1 MIHVPAMYPFP
12 AVNFPDK
19 DLEALRVLASA
30 LESIHEFGTTYSLC
44 GQVYDWEK
52 SVSDL
57 FCKAISDALSGFSYL
72 TGWACHFHGL
82 DWEDAARCR
91 PAYAL
96 HIAQH
101 IREQI
106 GE

>member
-19 DLEALRVLASA
+19 DLEALRVLAIT
-30 LESIHEFGTTYSLC
+30 LESIHEFGATYPLC
-44 GQVYDWEK
+44 GQVLDWGNP
-52 SVSDL
+52 VSHL
-57 FCKAISDALSGFSYL
+57 FYEAISDALSGFPYL
-72 TGWACHFHGL
+72 TGWARHFHEI
-82 DWEDAARCR
+82 DWDDAARYR